1 MDAPRRTPS
10 VSGHNI
16 RVLKNR
22 HQGATIYVIASGASL
37 DYVDPQFFDDKISI
51 TVNEAYQRFGLNLRG
66 PSYVLMHHH
75 DAAQAAIDAGCRL
88 VTSQHDCG
96 FATWPHAD
104 FQGEYYTYRTAENTL
119 SLTPT
124 INLGALER
132 DADDELVISPSTVA
146 EAVHFAAH
154 LGATTII
161 LCGADGGTLDGRLN
175 VQHYNDGA
183 GTNPQHV
190 RLTEPLLL
198 EVVTRLRARGVA
210 VMSLNPFINF
220 WLEGHVYERP
230 PYLSGRAL
238 VTALNATGGIP
249 PRRPTA
255 PYDNEVH
262 EEDGAP

>member
-1 MDAPRRTPS
+1 MSRTT
-10 VSGHNI
+10 I
-16 RVLKNR
+16 RALKGR

-37 DYVDPQFFDDKISI
+37 DYVDPNFFDDKVSI
-51 TVNEAYQRFGLNLRG
+51 TVNEAYQRFGLNMRA

-75 DAAQAAIDAGCRL
+75 DHAQAAIDAGCRL
-88 VTSQHDCG
+88 VTSEHDCG
-96 FATWPHAD
+96 FAAWPHAD
-104 FQGEYYTYRTAENTL
+104 FQGDYYTYRTAENTL

-161 LCGADGGTLDGRLN
+161 LCGADGGSLDGRLN
-175 VQHYNDGA
+175 TEGYNGGA

-198 EVVTRLRARGVA
+198 EVVNWLRARGVA
-210 VMSLNPFINF
+210 VMSLNPFVNF

-230 PYLSGRAL
+230 PYLRGRDL
-238 VTALNATGGIP
+238 VQALNATGGIP
-249 PRRPTA
+249 ARRQT
-255 PYDNEVH
+255 
-262 EEDGAP
+262 EDRTL